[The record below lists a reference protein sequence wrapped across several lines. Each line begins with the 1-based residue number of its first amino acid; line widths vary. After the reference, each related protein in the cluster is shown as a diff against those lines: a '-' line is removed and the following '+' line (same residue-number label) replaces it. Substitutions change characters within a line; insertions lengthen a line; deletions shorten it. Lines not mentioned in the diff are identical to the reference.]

1 MRNDYFDILLQIYTF
16 KDITSQL
23 LDNNLI
29 TEREAT
35 KIRKRIDKMETDLV
49 AAENAADTHDR
60 EVLAA

>member
-23 LDNNLI
+23 LDNCLI
-29 TEREAT
+29 TEREAA
-35 KIRKRIDKMETDLV
+35 KIRRRIDKMENDLV
-49 AAENAADTHDR
+49 AAGTPADAHDR

>member
-1 MRNDYFDILLQIYTF
+1 MRNDYFDFLLQIYAF

-29 TEREAT
+29 TEREAA
-35 KIRKRIDKMETDLV
+35 KIRRRIDRMETDLV
-49 AAENAADTHDR
+49 AAENATDMHDR